1 MKELSVNQAK
11 QLYAGGLSA
20 AAVAAIISGISFVI
34 GIFDGIARTLRC
46 N

>member
-11 QLYAGGLSA
+11 KLRAGGLSA
-20 AAVAAIISGISFVI
+20 AAWAAIVSGISFVI
-34 GIFDGIARTLRC
+34 GVFDGITRTLRC

>member
-1 MKELSVNQAK
+1 MKELSNNQTK

-20 AAVAAIISGISFVI
+20 AAWAAIVSGVSFVI
-34 GIFDGIARTLRC
+34 GIFDGITRTLRC